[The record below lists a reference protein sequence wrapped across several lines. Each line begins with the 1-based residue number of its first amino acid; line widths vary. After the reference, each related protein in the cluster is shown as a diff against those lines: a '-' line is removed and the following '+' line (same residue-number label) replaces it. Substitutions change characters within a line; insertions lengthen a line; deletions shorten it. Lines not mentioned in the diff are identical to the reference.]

1 MTTKLSEHF
10 TIDECRC
17 KHCGKN
23 WTDPRLITLAEK
35 VRHILGDRPMI
46 VHCVCRCRDHN
57 AAVGGSPNSQH
68 MYGRAMDFHING
80 LSPWTIYT
88 RLIDAQRRG
97 LLYHLHGLGVYDWG
111 VHIDCREAPGLAKW
125 DSRTKKD
132 D

>member
-1 MTTKLSEHF
+1 MAKMHSEHF
-10 TIDECRC
+10 SFDECSC

-68 MYGRAMDFHING
+68 MYGRAMDFHINE
-80 LSPWTIYT
+80 LTPWTIYT
-88 RLIDAQRRG
+88 RLLDGVRRG
-97 LLYHLHGLGVYDWG
+97 QLPELRGLFVYDWG
-111 VHIDCREAPGLAKW
+111 IHIDCREDTFRHA
-125 DSRTKKD
+125 DYRKKA
-132 D
+132 